1 MDKQHKMN
9 GYTLSIGSF
18 VMTHLETDVE
28 INNYPTGKKGM
39 SVGYQGDVTNLQK
52 LQITI
57 KMILF
62 LKASRYL
69 CALFLLIPITNM
81 LRHNYSNVI
90 LFLFQS

>member
-1 MDKQHKMN
+1 MNKQHKMD

-52 LQITI
+52 LQIAI

-62 LKASRYL
+62 LKA
-69 CALFLLIPITNM
+69 
-81 LRHNYSNVI
+81 
-90 LFLFQS
+90 